1 MSAEFNPQH
10 VHVARKRFGQHF
22 LHDPGILRRI
32 VEAIA
37 PQPEDRLVEIGP
49 GEGAL
54 TLPLLRACGHLT
66 AIELDRD
73 LIASLAARAR
83 DIGDLNIISADVLTV
98 DFSKLAGLSRPSMA
112 SKLRIAGNLPYNIST
127 PILFHCLDHAAA
139 IHDMHFMLQK
149 EVVDR
154 MAAPPG
160 SKTYGRLSVMLQLR
174 CTVEPLFRV
183 PPGAFRPP
191 PKVDSAIVRLT
202 PLPTQALP
210 DADSG
215 MIDRLVRAAFGQRR
229 KTLSNALRDLATAKQ
244 IDAAGIDPRARA
256 EQLAPSAF
264 VALAQTLAG
273 RAD

>member
-1 MSAEFNPQH
+1 MSSRDLGPQH
-10 VHVARKRFGQHF
+10 AHIPRKRFGQHF
-22 LHDPGILRRI
+22 LHDQGILRRI

-37 PQPEDRLVEIGP
+37 PKPDDRIVEIGP

-54 TLPLLRACGHLT
+54 TFPLLRAAGHMT

-73 LIASLAARAR
+73 LIDSLAARAR
-83 DIGDLNIISADVLTV
+83 GIGDLNIISADVLTV
-98 DFSKLAGLSRPSMA
+98 DFGNLAGRTSGVSSDTP
-112 SKLRIAGNLPYNIST
+112 LRVVGNLPYNIST
-127 PILFHCLDHAAA
+127 PILFHCLDYTDS
-139 IHDMHFMLQK
+139 IRDMHFMLQK

-174 CTVEPLFRV
+174 CTVEPLFKV

-202 PLPTQALP
+202 PLPAHLLP
-210 DADSG
+210 DADAKL
-215 MIDRLVRAAFGQRR
+215 IERLVRAAFGQRR
-229 KTLSNALRDLATAKQ
+229 KTLGNALRDLATAKQ

-264 VALAQTLAG
+264 VALARHLQPT
-273 RAD
+273 